1 MAGYSLLLVFP
12 AAMAYAAASDLL
24 TMRIA
29 NSVSLGLVAAFLII
43 ALIAGMPAQDVLLH
57 LAVGAALLVAG
68 MLLFSL
74 NLVGGGDAKL
84 LAAAALWIGYDQ
96 LVPFLFYV
104 TIFGGALALLLLA
117 YRRLPAAALPLPA
130 WAIRLHTAGEGMP
143 YGIAIAAGALLVY
156 PQTNWPTLLGMGS

>member
-1 MAGYSLLLVFP
+1 M
-12 AAMAYAAASDLL
+12 
-24 TMRIA
+24 
-29 NSVSLGLVAAFLII
+29 SLGLVAAFFVI
-43 ALIAGMPAQDVLLH
+43 ALIAGMPAQEVLLH

-104 TIFGGALALLLLA
+104 TIFGGALALILLA
-117 YRRLPAAALPLPA
+117 YRRLPATALPLPA
-130 WAIRLHTAGEGMP
+130 WAIRLHA
-143 YGIAIAAGALLVY
+143 
-156 PQTNWPTLLGMGS
+156 